1 MQIHF
6 VVLLKAHPQIGP
18 YNIAREG
25 GGGGCRATHRLGPY
39 RWLKGKDYTPYT
51 IIIHDSH
58 LTKSS

>member
-25 GGGGCRATHRLGPY
+25 GGGGVQG
-39 RWLKGKDYTPYT
+39 YT
-51 IIIHDSH
+51 
-58 LTKSS
+58 